1 MVLLSCCVLCWDQL
15 SPELWELGQ
24 EEVWEGEQIWSLEQ
38 ALVSPGPYRVHMS
51 QLELS
56 LMPLPCSRGIRRLRQ
71 PQRTGE
77 TPLVELPSPSLAG
90 SAH

>member
-1 MVLLSCCVLCWDQL
+1 MLLSCCVLCWDQL
-15 SPELWELGQ
+15 PPRALGSRM
-24 EEVWEGEQIWSLEQ
+24 EEVWEGEQSWSLEQ
-38 ALVSPGPYRVHMS
+38 ALVSPGPYWVRMS
-51 QLELS
+51 QVEQS
-56 LMPLPCSRGIRRLRQ
+56 IMPSPSSWGIRGLCQ